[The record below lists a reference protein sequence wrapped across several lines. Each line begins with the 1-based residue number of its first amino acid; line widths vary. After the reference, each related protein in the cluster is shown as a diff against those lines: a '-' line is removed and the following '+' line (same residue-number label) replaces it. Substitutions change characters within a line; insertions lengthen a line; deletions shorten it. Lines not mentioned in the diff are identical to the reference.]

1 MMLPI
6 ELVQKALNALG
17 YLEKRKQPRIPAGS
31 STGGQFAG
39 SGSVSENSH
48 EERMSKLRAELDSLN
63 NKLGNLKRQRRAG
76 LGKYFS
82 GGIKE

>member
-1 MMLPI
+1 
-6 ELVQKALNALG
+6 
-17 YLEKRKQPRIPAGS
+17 
-31 STGGQFAG
+31 
-39 SGSVSENSH
+39 
-48 EERMSKLRAELDSLN
+48 MSKLRAELDSLN